1 MGLYTLWLV
10 VGIVT
15 IMIALLAIDRSM
27 NKKKSKKNAV
37 NSRPLP
43 IVEAAKVVSMNKEKS
58 A

>member
-15 IMIALLAIDRSM
+15 IMIALLAIDRSI